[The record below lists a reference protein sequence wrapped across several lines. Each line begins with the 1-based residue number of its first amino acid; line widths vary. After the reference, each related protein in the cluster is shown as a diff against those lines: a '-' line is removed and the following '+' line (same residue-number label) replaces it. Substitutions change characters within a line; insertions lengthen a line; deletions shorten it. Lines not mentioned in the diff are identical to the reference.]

1 MKLLADAAASVSYAA
16 ALLGVV
22 THAANNYAE
31 TSWRADG
38 SAVVVHHRDAVPLPF
53 NDARRH
59 QAMRRADAAP
69 RTSARSDKAPDKPL
83 PATAPMA
90 PTPTGGIAPAVHGRS
105 QAAAVARRR
114 HEEEV
119 RGVQAWVKDLAHR
132 NLQPAPD
139 AGNAQARLAALRE
152 RIARRSMPSN
162 SFFNM
167 HENHA

>member
-1 MKLLADAAASVSYAA
+1 MKLLADAAATVSYAA

-38 SAVVVHHRDAVPLPF
+38 SAVVVHHRDALPLPF

-69 RTSARSDKAPDKPL
+69 RAAARNDKTPDKPL
-83 PATAPMA
+83 PTAAPAAPTATGGTAPA
-90 PTPTGGIAPAVHGRS
+90 AHGRS
-105 QAAAVARRR
+105 QTAAVARRR
-114 HEEEV
+114 HEDEV

-139 AGNAQARLAALRE
+139 AGNAPARLAALRE
-152 RIARRSMPSN
+152 RIAKRQMPS
-162 SFFNM
+162 
-167 HENHA
+167 A